1 MEYLNEDDYSKI
13 KSIIEMFVGNTPK
26 VDNLFKSLVLFLE
39 TKNKIKII
47 KTETEFVPRDIE
59 ASYRVDKE
67 IERANKSIKKFS
79 DKLLKESAKR
89 RGEENCKTIG

>member
-1 MEYLNEDDYSKI
+1 MTIPSSGALRFVGIFSELNEDDYSKI

-47 KTETEFVPRDIE
+47 KIT
-59 ASYRVDKE
+59 
-67 IERANKSIKKFS
+67 
-79 DKLLKESAKR
+79 
-89 RGEENCKTIG
+89 

>member
-39 TKNKIKII
+39 TKNKVKII
-47 KTETEFVPRDIE
+47 KNETEFMPRDIR
-59 ASYRVDKE
+59 ASHRVNIE
-67 IERANKSIKKFS
+67 IERANQSIKKFS
-79 DKLLKESAKR
+79 DRLLKESAKR
-89 RGEENCKTIG
+89 SRKENCKTTG